1 MRVVQQRHGP
11 AVKAP
16 RREPCAE
23 QADCAAQRPPAG
35 RFLSPAALSDL
46 QRSAGNTAAVRAV
59 QRRARPPQDI
69 DAAADEPVRPSAVP
83 KVLGS
88 SGKPLDGGVRTEMET
103 RLGADFSD
111 VRVHTGADAQRSA
124 LELGARA
131 YTSGNHVVIGDGG
144 GDRHTLAHELTHVIQ
159 QRQGPVEGTEHGDGL
174 RVSDPSDRFERAAE
188 DNARRVLARP
198 LPEAVDA
205 TAEAPEPSAHQGA
218 SAQRAFATAVQ
229 RFVVVHPGDANYPN
243 MGTVD
248 AEGQAGPAAPDFFPS
263 QEERTRTVQDPHT
276 GPRQADSFVAAD
288 GSLNVVYNGQV
299 PLRLAE
305 KMDLAVEHI
314 TDGRQ
319 AKTFFATS
327 DRIDQ
332 ANGQLRGKVRLGQGE
347 GFLTLRRTKRFLNI
361 KIMDQNLTLWQV
373 EPVVQNP
380 GRGQAPQR
388 GLAVRLSQRCN
399 EIATEVTAR
408 PAPQFT
414 GEDLYFE
421 AIFKVIGEL
430 AGSTAVNDLRTRYGA
445 ARTAAI
451 SDQSKLPGLAGV
463 ISEMIQQVMAFR
475 DDPAQLPQ
483 LQAAYAKF
491 KVNEFTAKAG
501 VGDLFMIK
509 ALRADST
516 SGGIDFHFGS
526 VVAKSGR
533 DHITMENYARHEEEG
548 TLSSGDPQWYF
559 DMYGPVEK
567 MQTFHEQWGWANR
580 FTAQSADNRLVLT
593 ILMQG

>member
-1 MRVVQQRHGP
+1 MRVVQQKQGP
-11 AVKAP
+11 TAKAP
-16 RREPCAE
+16 RREPRAE
-23 QADCAAQRPPAG
+23 PAERSAERPPSG
-35 RFLSPAALSDL
+35 LLPPAALLDFQRTAGNAAVVRAL
-46 QRSAGNTAAVRAV
+46 QR
-59 QRRARPPQDI
+59 QARPAQDK
-69 DAAADEPVRPSAVP
+69 DASVSGPVEPSTVP
-83 KVLGS
+83 KVLGT
-88 SGKPLDGGVRTEMET
+88 SGKPLAGGVRTEMET

-159 QRQGPVEGTEHGDGL
+159 QRQGPVAGTDHGNGL

-198 LPEAVDA
+198 LPEPADA
-205 TAEAPEPSAHQGA
+205 SHEAHDPAAHHSA
-218 SAQRAFATAVQ
+218 SAQRAAANPVQ
-229 RFVVVHPGDANYPN
+229 RYVVVNPGDANYPN
-243 MGTVD
+243 VGTVD
-248 AEGQAGPAAPDFFPS
+248 AHGQPGPAAPDFFPS
-263 QEERTRTVQDPHT
+263 QEERPRIVQDPHT

-288 GSLNVVYNGQV
+288 GSLNVVYNGQA

-327 DRIDQ
+327 DRIDK
-332 ANGQLRGKVRLGQGE
+332 ANAQLRGKVRLDRGQGV
-347 GFLTLRRTKRFLNI
+347 LTLQRTKRFLNI

-399 EIATEVTAR
+399 EIATEVTAK

-421 AIFKVIGEL
+421 AIFKVIDEL
-430 AGSTAVNDLRTRYGA
+430 AGSAAVNDLRTRYGA

-451 SDQSKLPGLAGV
+451 SDQSKLPGLAAV
-463 ISEMIQQVMAFR
+463 ISEMIQRVMAFR
-475 DDPAQLPQ
+475 DNPTQLPQ
-483 LQAAYAKF
+483 LQATYEKF
-491 KVNEFTAKAG
+491 KVNEFTTKAG

-509 ALRADST
+509 GLRADST
-516 SGGIDFHFGS
+516 SGGLDFHFAS

-533 DHITMENYARHEEEG
+533 DHVTMENFARHEEEG

-559 DMYGPVEK
+559 EMYGPVEK

>member
-1 MRVVQQRHGP
+1 MRVVQQKQGP
-11 AVKAP
+11 TSKAL
-16 RREPCAE
+16 RREPRAE
-23 QADCAAQRPPAG
+23 PADRETERPPAG
-35 RFLSPAALSDL
+35 LLSPAALLDL
-46 QRSAGNTAAVRAV
+46 QRTAGNTAAVRAL
-59 QRRARPPQDI
+59 QRRARPPQDHN
-69 DAAADEPVRPSAVP
+69 ASAGEPVEPSMVP
-83 KVLGS
+83 KVLGA
-88 SGKPLDGGVRTEMET
+88 SGKPLAGAVRTEMES

-159 QRQGPVEGTEHGDGL
+159 QRQGPVAGTEHGNGL

-198 LPEAVDA
+198 LQAAADA
-205 TAEAPEPSAHQGA
+205 SHEAPGRAAHHSAP
-218 SAQRAFATAVQ
+218 AQRAAANPVQ
-229 RFVVVHPGDANYPN
+229 RFVVVHPGDADYPN
-243 MGTVD
+243 MGTLD
-248 AEGQAGPAAPDFFPS
+248 AQGQPGPAAPDFFPS
-263 QEERTRTVQDPHT
+263 QEERPRIVQDPRT

-319 AKTFFATS
+319 AKTFFATA
-327 DRIDQ
+327 DRIDK
-332 ANGQLRGKVRLGQGE
+332 ANAQLHGKVRLDQGQGY
-347 GFLTLRRTKRFLNI
+347 LTLRRTKRFLNI

-373 EPVVQNP
+373 EPVVRNP
-380 GRGQAPQR
+380 GHGQAPQR
-388 GLAVRLSQRCN
+388 GLDVRLAQRCN

-430 AGSTAVNDLRTRYGA
+430 AGSAAVNDLRTRYGA
-445 ARTAAI
+445 ARNAAI
-451 SDQSKLPGLAGV
+451 RDQSRLPGLAAV
-463 ISEMIQQVMAFR
+463 ISEMIQGVMAFR
-475 DDPAQLPQ
+475 DDPAQLPR
-483 LQAAYAKF
+483 LQAAYEKF

-501 VGDLFMIK
+501 VGDIFMIK
-509 ALRADST
+509 GLRPDST
-516 SGGIDFHFGS
+516 SGGLDFHFAS

-533 DHITMENYARHEEEG
+533 DHITMENYARHEEEH

-559 DMYGPVEK
+559 QMYGPVEN
-567 MQTFHEQWGWANR
+567 MQSFHEQWGWANR
-580 FTAQSADNRLVLT
+580 FTPQSGQNRLVLT